1 MKKSILLQLLTVLLF
16 FSSACRKEQY
26 LAPNISG
33 VGDDKIILNIGDKMV
48 LAPSITNLKGNS
60 YTWLI
65 NGKESAS
72 DQIHYTFEATQPG
85 DFEVTFKVINKGGT
99 DQQSFKIFVEDPIQI
114 SIADHLQVSMSNVLE
129 ITPVITGPDRDDYQY
144 EWLIEDSVIGK
155 KLNHSFISPLPGTYK
170 LTLRATAG
178 KQTATA
184 SRMITVKEEQYV
196 KNAYTL
202 LEYAPS
208 PATNHNWSIIGYAE
222 SWKYGGEYALPYN
235 DFLVKAAEVRKEDF
249 TAALVIGSWGGSATF
264 KFDHTVANVPGKTD
278 IELSATYSNRD
289 LPAVFVAYD
298 RNKNG
303 IADEDEWYEIKNG
316 DFGLEDMPEYEMT
329 FTHIKTETDDRRI
342 YTHFT
347 WKDNQEEPAQGEVNI
362 NKTFTSAQT
371 TAGVI
376 STRGLFPGINMI
388 DFSTKEIALLQ
399 GWSNSFSRKG
409 KRITRNLSGAPAFS
423 QKLNIDIGLAV
434 NEKGE
439 SIQLPGID
447 FIKIQKVIYPFHQDL
462 STGGILTDYNMDEKR
477 MLHVSSI
484 IDKHLP
490 N

>member
-1 MKKSILLQLLTVLLF
+1 MKKSILLQSLIVLLF
-16 FSSACRKEQY
+16 FFPACRKEQY
-26 LAPNISG
+26 PAPDISG
-33 VGDDKIILNIGDKMV
+33 TGDERIILNIGDKIV
-48 LAPSITNLKGNS
+48 LAPNITNLKGNS
-60 YTWLI
+60 YTWLV
-65 NGKESAS
+65 NGKENTSG
-72 DQIHYTFEATQPG
+72 QLHYTFEATEPG
-85 DFEVTFKVINKGGT
+85 DFDVTFKVTNKGGA
-99 DQQSFKIFVEDPIQI
+99 DQQSFKIFVEDPIEI
-114 SIADHLQVSMSNVLE
+114 SIADQLEVSMANILE
-129 ITPVITGPDRDDYQY
+129 ITPAVTGPDRDDYQY
-144 EWLIEDSVIGK
+144 EWSIADSVIGK
-155 KLNHSFISPLPGTYK
+155 KPHLSFISPVPGIYK

-178 KQTATA
+178 KQTAT
-184 SRMITVKEEQYV
+184 SSCMVTVKEKQYE

-208 PATNHNWSIIGYAE
+208 PARNHNWSIIGYAD

-235 DFLVKAAEVRKEDF
+235 DFLAKATAIRKQDY
-249 TAALVIGSWGGSATF
+249 TAALIIGSWGGSATF

-278 IELSATYSNRD
+278 IELSAIYSIRD

-303 IADEDEWYEIKNG
+303 IADEDEWYEIKN
-316 DFGLEDMPEYEMT
+316 DDYGLEDMPEYEIT
-329 FTHIKTETDDRRI
+329 FTHIKTETDERRI

-347 WKDNQEEPAQGEVNI
+347 WKDNQAEPAQGDIAI
-362 NKTFTSAQT
+362 NKTFTSALT

-376 STRGLFPGINMI
+376 STRGLFPGINLI
-388 DFSTKEIALLQ
+388 NFDTKEIALLQ
-399 GWSNSFSRKG
+399 GWPNSFSRKG
-409 KRITRNLSGAPAFS
+409 KRISRNLSGAPAYS

-447 FIKIQKVIYPFHQDL
+447 FIKVQKVIYPFHQDL